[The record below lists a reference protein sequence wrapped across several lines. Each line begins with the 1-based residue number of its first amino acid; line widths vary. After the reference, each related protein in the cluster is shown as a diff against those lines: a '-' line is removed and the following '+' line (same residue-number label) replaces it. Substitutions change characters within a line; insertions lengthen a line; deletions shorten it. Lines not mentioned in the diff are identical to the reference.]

1 MSVTQ
6 RREGETELDHLRRK
20 ELAWGL
26 WQGDALERMSQQDQ
40 TIGALQARLRELE
53 TTLLTAKTHAQA
65 LAHAVIDGMAELKP
79 DDLSRDLCGHIN
91 LMGGMGDPDYCK
103 GAFSCRHVDL
113 RARKP
118 RAGKAVSP

>member
-1 MSVTQ
+1 MTVTQ

-20 ELAWGL
+20 EMAWGL

-40 TIGALQARLRELE
+40 TIDALKDRLRNV
-53 TTLLTAKTHAQA
+53 ADCAQA
-65 LAHAVIDGMAELKP
+65 AQMAVVRGLAELRP
-79 DDLSRDLCGHIN
+79 DDLARDVSGHIN
-91 LMGGMGDPDYCK
+91 LMGAMGDPDYRRS
-103 GAFSCRHVDL
+103 ADSCRHVDL

>member
-1 MSVTQ
+1 MTVTQ

-20 ELAWGL
+20 EMAWGL

-40 TIGALQARLRELE
+40 TIDALRNVADC
-53 TTLLTAKTHAQA
+53 AQA
-65 LAHAVIDGMAELKP
+65 ALIAVVRGLAELRP
-79 DDLSRDLCGHIN
+79 DDLARDVSGHIN
-91 LMGGMGDPDYCK
+91 LMGAMGDPDYRRS
-103 GAFSCRHVDL
+103 ADSCRHVDL